1 MIDPLCAT
9 SLCPER
15 TFAVKNVA
23 TKEGIV
29 KLSRGW
35 QTGSLNTKPALL
47 HNWSVM
53 LGVVTMAHGKQK
65 PVAAAP
71 LSRPPAPRNRG
82 FDG

>member
-1 MIDPLCAT
+1 MIDLLCAT
-9 SLCPER
+9 SLCCEQ
-15 TFAVKNVA
+15 TFAVKNVT

-35 QTGSLNTKPALL
+35 QTVSMNTNPALL

-65 PVAAAP
+65 PVAAVP
-71 LSRPPAPRNRG
+71 LGSPPAYRNRG